1 MTEADAASVLLWRAR
16 WRAIGWILLVAVV
29 VASLLPLRQ
38 RAGLAGLDKLEHFIG
53 YALLMFWFAAL
64 HAPARRPWIALAFVA
79 LGAALELAQGATGWR
94 HADSLDLVANAL
106 GIGCGWLLA
115 HLYGAALFLN
125 VERATR

>member
-1 MTEADAASVLLWRAR
+1 MAEAGAASVLRWRSR
-16 WRAIGWILLVAVV
+16 WRAIGWILLFAVI

-79 LGAALELAQGATGWR
+79 LGAGLELAQGATGWR

-115 HLYGAALFLN
+115 HRYGATLFVN
-125 VERATR
+125 VERAAR

>member
-1 MTEADAASVLLWRAR
+1 MTEADASSVLRWRAR

-79 LGAALELAQGATGWR
+79 LGAMLELAQGATGWR

-115 HLYGAALFLN
+115 HRYGAVLFLN
-125 VERATR
+125 VERAAR